1 MTFALINLREV
12 RRRIPRSRS
21 TFYAEIV
28 RGIFPRP
35 LKIGRG
41 SYWRDDEVADLI
53 GAYATGATEADLRTL
68 CNSFYER
75 RRSR

>member
-1 MTFALINLREV
+1 MTFALINLHEV

-21 TFYAEIV
+21 TVYTEIT

-41 SYWRDDEVADLI
+41 SYWRDDEVEDLI
-53 GAYATGATEADLRTL
+53 GAYSEGATEADLRSL
-68 CNSFYER
+68 CETFYER
-75 RRSR
+75 RRNR